1 VIKIQ
6 NLNPKMLGEPDAGSW
21 LKCPNCG
28 IRFKLTDKSRW
39 NKRRHTTCGQLIT
52 FANQENKPE
61 PVWCVVANIAE
72 DIPFGEKHL
81 IQKGTKHF
89 SPGTKIY
96 CYPPL
101 WDTYKGIQVIGR
113 HRGSKQFV
121 TMVVNLKWLENCRVK
136 LVYNPHIL
144 KELGKHWDG
153 TEESKK
159 RAENLI
165 EIIEYYKSYNKNKI
179 DRDLKT
185 LSQNDST

>member
-1 VIKIQ
+1 LDLRVK
-6 NLNPKMLGEPDAGSW
+6 NTNAEMTAEADSGEW

-28 IRFKLTDKSRW
+28 VAFNLSDRERW
-39 NKRRHTTCGQLIT
+39 TGYLHKACGQKIRIT
-52 FANQENKPE
+52 NFENQAKPI
-61 PVWCVVANIAE
+61 WCVVGNIAE
-72 DIPFGEKHL
+72 EIPFGEGKQL
-81 IQKGTKHF
+81 RKGTKHF

-101 WDTYKGIQVIGR
+101 WDTWKGIQVIGR

-121 TMVVNLKWLENCRVK
+121 TMVINLKWLINYRTK

-144 KELGKHWDG
+144 NELSGYWDE

-165 EIIEYYKSYNKNKI
+165 GIIDYWKLNNENKVDEN
-179 DRDLKT
+179 
-185 LSQNDST
+185 STT